1 MPADKAV
8 AQRPHGVT
16 QDVPRDCLNNVLHE
30 FRAVTFDPLPFFCR
44 AHAFVGDGFAAKF
57 VLADLRFH
65 IGQSPAGRK
74 LDKQYPWRT
83 AKNEP
88 FDSGRRYI
96 WRYEIRPKVQAN
108 RAQRAQFRQIG
119 GFSRFYRS
127 QSLQAL
133 QQNHEKTER
142 CLNAP

>member
-1 MPADKAV
+1 MRGLQRLPLCIRMQKDAEEPNGANQPGAD
-8 AQRPHGVT
+8 
-16 QDVPRDCLNNVLHE
+16 RD
-30 FRAVTFDPLPFFCR
+30 AP
-44 AHAFVGDGFAAKF
+44 GG
-57 VLADLRFH
+57 
-65 IGQSPAGRK
+65 AGSSE
-74 LDKQYPWRT
+74 QYPWRT
-83 AKNEP
+83 AENEP